1 MTGNSL
7 TAKGTYL
14 LLLRLERDTKLAV
27 GRLGSFL
34 FPTGW
39 YAYPGS
45 ALGPGG
51 LAARLAR
58 HQRQSKRLHW
68 HIDYLLA
75 HGTLMSIWQVE
86 YPDRLECTWA
96 AAIQQWDDTRTP
108 VTGFG
113 SSDCHCPTHLFHWPD
128 QPSRQRITN
137 ALATA
142 LPGNLSLRNIP
153 HVGVDPPLQP

>member
-1 MTGNSL
+1 L

-14 LLLRLERDTKLAV
+14 LLLWLERDTEIAV
-27 GRLGSFL
+27 GRLGSFV

-51 LAARLAR
+51 LSARLAR
-58 HQRQSKRLHW
+58 HQRQSKRMHW

-75 HGTLMSIWQVE
+75 HGTLVSIWQVE
-86 YPDRLECTWA
+86 HPDRLECTWA
-96 AAIQQWDDTRTP
+96 AAIQQLGDAG
-108 VTGFG
+108 VAVAGFG
-113 SSDCHCPTHLFHWPD
+113 SSDCHCPTHLFHWPN

-137 ALATA
+137 VLAAT
-142 LPGNLSLRNIP
+142 LPRDLTFHSIL
-153 HVGVDPPLQP
+153 HVGADSPLQQ